1 MQILIIEDE
10 PIISETV
17 SICFNLRWPEADVLV
32 AESGEEGLKLAT
44 NQAPDVIILDVGLP
58 GIDGYET
65 LRYLRGV
72 TRAPVIMLTARDG
85 EISKVKGLEWGAD
98 DYLTKPFSHIELVA
112 RVRASL
118 RRSVAEST
126 ERTMGIYRNEAAGLQ
141 MDLDSRTVTR
151 HGQTI
156 SLAPLEYSMLYH
168 LTHND
173 GRVMT
178 HQSLLT
184 KVWGQEYTQEEDYL
198 KVYIGR
204 LRAKLNDDPQDPEL
218 IHTKRGV
225 GYVFQVRPRAVDDAE
240 VALYY
245 SRSLVK

>member
-1 MQILIIEDE
+1 MRILIIEDE
-10 PIISETV
+10 PIISDTV
-17 SICFNLRWPEADVLV
+17 TICFNLQWPEAEVVV

-44 NQAPDVIILDVGLP
+44 RQAPDVTILDVGLP

-85 EISKVKGLEWGAD
+85 EISRVKGLEWGAD

-204 LRAKLNDDPQDPEL
+204 LRAKLSDDPQDPEL

-240 VALYY
+240 VALA
-245 SRSLVK
+245 L

>member
-85 EISKVKGLEWGAD
+85 EISRVKGLEWGAD
-98 DYLTKPFSHIELVA
+98 DYIRKPFSHIELLASVESVTPA
-112 RVRASL
+112 SGRIDRA
-118 RRSVAEST
+118 
-126 ERTMGIYRNEAAGLQ
+126 
-141 MDLDSRTVTR
+141 D
-151 HGQTI
+151 HGYI
-156 SLAPLEYSMLYH
+156 
-168 LTHND
+168 
-173 GRVMT
+173 
-178 HQSLLT
+178 
-184 KVWGQEYTQEEDYL
+184 QE
-198 KVYIGR
+198 
-204 LRAKLNDDPQDPEL
+204 
-218 IHTKRGV
+218 
-225 GYVFQVRPRAVDDAE
+225 
-240 VALYY
+240 
-245 SRSLVK
+245 

>member
-1 MQILIIEDE
+1 MRILIIEDE
-10 PIISETV
+10 PIISDTV
-17 SICFNLRWPEADVLV
+17 TICFNLQWPEAEVVV

-44 NQAPDVIILDVGLP
+44 RQAPDVTILDVGLP

-141 MDLDSRTVTR
+141 MDPDSRTVTR

-184 KVWGQEYTQEEDYL
+184 EVWGQEYTQEEDYL

-240 VALYY
+240 VALA
-245 SRSLVK
+245 L

>member
-1 MQILIIEDE
+1 MRILIIEDE
-10 PIISETV
+10 PIISDTV
-17 SICFNLRWPEADVLV
+17 TICFNLQWPEAEVVV

-44 NQAPDVIILDVGLP
+44 RQAPDVTILDVGLP

-85 EISKVKGLEWGAD
+85 EISRVKGLEWGAD

-225 GYVFQVRPRAVDDAE
+225 GYVFQVRPRAVVDAE
-240 VALYY
+240 VALA
-245 SRSLVK
+245 L